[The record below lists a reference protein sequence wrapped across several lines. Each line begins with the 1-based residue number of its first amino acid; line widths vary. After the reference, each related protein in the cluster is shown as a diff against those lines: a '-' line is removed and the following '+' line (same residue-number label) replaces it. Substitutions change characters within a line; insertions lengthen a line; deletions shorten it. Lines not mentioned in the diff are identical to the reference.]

1 MEFKN
6 NKLKI
11 IRLTFILIVLLVV
24 IFIFTQIGS
33 VNKNNKK
40 DVIIDIPSGSSV
52 STISDIL
59 YENKLI
65 KNKTLFKLTVKISNK
80 APQIKAGKYLL
91 NQTYTNNDI
100 VNLLASGKIY
110 NDGIKITIPEG
121 STSKEII
128 SILVNKKLGK
138 KEKYEE
144 LINNP
149 KELYND
155 VKFLKENNVISLEG
169 FLYPETYY
177 FSEDKDVII
186 DIPSGSSVSTIS
198 DILYENKLI
207 KNKTLFKLTVKI
219 SNKAPQI
226 KAGKYLLN
234 QAYTNNDIV
243 NLLASGK
250 IYNDGIKITIP
261 EGSTSKEIISILVN
275 KKLGKKEKYEELIN
289 NPKELYNDVKFLK
302 ENNVISLEGF
312 LYPETYYFS
321 EDLSETEILK
331 QMLIAFDNI
340 YNDKLKEKQKKLKMS
355 LEEVITL
362 ASIVEKEAVKDED
375 RPLIAGVFYNRLKI
389 DMPLQSDATIQY
401 IFEERKKIVTYND
414 LKIDS
419 PYNSYK
425 NKGLPPTPIAN
436 PGIKSIEATLYPTE
450 SKNLYFVA
458 TVDGGNN
465 YSETYEQ
472 HLKYVKE
479 YKEQRDK
486 LNKEKK

>member
-1 MEFKN
+1 MDFKN
-6 NKLKI
+6 NKLKVI
-11 IRLTFILIVLLVV
+11 GLTFILFIVLVG
-24 IFIFTQIGS
+24 IFIFIQIGP

-40 DVIIDIPSGSSV
+40 DVMIDIPSGSSV

-59 YENKLI
+59 SKNKLI
-65 KNKTLFKLTVKISNK
+65 KNKTLFKVVVKLSDK
-80 APQIKAGKYLL
+80 ASQIKSGKYLL
-91 NQTYTNNDI
+91 NQTYTNSDI
-100 VNLLASGKIY
+100 VNLLVLGKTY

-128 SILVNKKLGK
+128 SMLLDKNLGN

-149 KELYND
+149 KELYKD

-177 FSEDKDVII
+177 F
-186 DIPSGSSVSTIS
+186 
-198 DILYENKLI
+198 N
-207 KNKTLFKLTVKI
+207 
-219 SNKAPQI
+219 
-226 KAGKYLLN
+226 
-234 QAYTNNDIV
+234 
-243 NLLASGK
+243 
-250 IYNDGIKITIP
+250 
-261 EGSTSKEIISILVN
+261 
-275 KKLGKKEKYEELIN
+275 
-289 NPKELYNDVKFLK
+289 
-302 ENNVISLEGF
+302 
-312 LYPETYYFS
+312 
-321 EDLSETEILK
+321 EDLSEKDILK
-331 QMLIAFDNI
+331 QMLIRFDNA
-340 YNDKLKEKQKKLKMS
+340 YNDKLKEKQKEIKMS

-362 ASIVEKEAVKDED
+362 ASIVEKEAIKDED

-401 IFEERKKIVTYND
+401 IFKERKKIVTYND

-436 PGIKSIEATLYPTE
+436 PGIKSIDATLYPTE

-458 TVDGGNN
+458 TMDGGNK

-472 HLKYVKE
+472 HLEYVKE

-486 LNKEKK
+486 LNKEKNK

>member
-1 MEFKN
+1 MNFKN
-6 NKLKI
+6 KKLRVI
-11 IRLTFILIVLLVV
+11 GLIFILLIVLTVTFV
-24 IFIFTQIGS
+24 FTQVGA

-40 DVIIDIPSGSSV
+40 DIVIDIPTGSSV
-52 STISDIL
+52 NSISNIL

-65 KNKTLFKLTVKISNK
+65 KNKILFKLVTKLNDK
-80 APQIKAGKYLL
+80 ATKIKAGKYLI

-100 VNLLASGKIY
+100 LNLLASGKIY

-128 SILVNKKLGK
+128 SILTDNKLGN

-149 KELYND
+149 KEFYED
-155 VKFLKENNVISLEG
+155 IEFLKENNIISLEG

-177 FSEDKDVII
+177 FSK
-186 DIPSGSSVSTIS
+186 
-198 DILYENKLI
+198 
-207 KNKTLFKLTVKI
+207 
-219 SNKAPQI
+219 
-226 KAGKYLLN
+226 
-234 QAYTNNDIV
+234 
-243 NLLASGK
+243 
-250 IYNDGIKITIP
+250 
-261 EGSTSKEIISILVN
+261 
-275 KKLGKKEKYEELIN
+275 
-289 NPKELYNDVKFLK
+289 
-302 ENNVISLEGF
+302 
-312 LYPETYYFS
+312 
-321 EDLSETEILK
+321 DLSEKEILK
-331 QMLIAFDNI
+331 EMLITFDNV
-340 YNDKLKEKQKKLKMS
+340 YTDEFKKQQKNINMNLQK
-355 LEEVITL
+355 VITL

-419 PYNSYK
+419 PYNSYT

-436 PGIKSIEATLYPTE
+436 PGIKSIKATLYPTE
-450 SKNLYFVA
+450 SNNLYFVA
-458 TVDGGNN
+458 TIDGGNN

-486 LNKEKK
+486 LNKGK